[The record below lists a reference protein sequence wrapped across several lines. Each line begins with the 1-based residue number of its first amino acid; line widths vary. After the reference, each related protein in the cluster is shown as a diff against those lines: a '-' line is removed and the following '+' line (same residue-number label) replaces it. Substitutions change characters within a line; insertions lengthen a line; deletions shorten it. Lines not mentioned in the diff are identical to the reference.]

1 MLNKVEKSFSI
12 GCSLLVSRPRALFT
26 IKFIFLFLVAG
37 FLWNLLV
44 LLLDISQRFTH
55 PTTLS
60 LSISSK
66 ENGSSSSSQQHSVFV
81 EENLPIA
88 SLCPNNTATIRPW
101 LKSHNLPPYL
111 KEYLDWHVEVRC
123 ALDGQLQQQKQKQK
137 QPPDDTD
144 VKYLVVQCLREY
156 NACGGLADRL
166 LPLPIYVLYAY
177 KMKRLLLVRWTRPFP
192 LEEFLIPFGINWT
205 VPEWLVTNIPDY
217 LNTKSAMRFNNLA
230 TKLNSTKVMTA
241 GLQIGAKQLLE
252 FYNTQIRVDFN
263 DTEYTYQRVYRDLF
277 HSIFALV
284 NPIQELVQNTLLQL
298 NLTPGAYTSV
308 HVRARHHESGLLYGN
323 HTIDK
328 SGGLPF
334 SGETKVKLLT
344 IMEHALSCA
353 VTLRPG
359 SPIYIA
365 TDSHHATHH
374 VILQNEAINN
384 VSSYSSYR
392 NDAPARVV
400 GSTHSRD
407 PLHLDE
413 QHTPQ
418 HYSRTPSD
426 YYHIFAD
433 LWLLGMSQ
441 CSAVGVGGF
450 GRLGMNLSYNS
461 SCFID
466 YTEQTTC

>member
-1 MLNKVEKSFSI
+1 
-12 GCSLLVSRPRALFT
+12 
-26 IKFIFLFLVAG
+26 
-37 FLWNLLV
+37 
-44 LLLDISQRFTH
+44 
-55 PTTLS
+55 
-60 LSISSK
+60 
-66 ENGSSSSSQQHSVFV
+66 
-81 EENLPIA
+81 
-88 SLCPNNTATIRPW
+88 
-101 LKSHNLPPYL
+101 
-111 KEYLDWHVEVRC
+111 
-123 ALDGQLQQQKQKQK
+123 
-137 QPPDDTD
+137 
-144 VKYLVVQCLREY
+144 
-156 NACGGLADRL
+156 
-166 LPLPIYVLYAY
+166 
-177 KMKRLLLVRWTRPFP
+177 MKRLLLVRWTRPFP

-205 VPEWLVTNIPDY
+205 VPEWLVTNIPHL
-217 LNTKSAMRFNNLA
+217 LNTKSAVRFNGLA

-252 FYNTQIRVDFN
+252 FYNSQIRIDFN

-284 NPIQELVQNTLLQL
+284 NPIEELVQNTLIRL

-344 IMEHALSCA
+344 IMEYALSCA

-374 VILQNEAINN
+374 VILQNEAIHSVFNN
-384 VSSYSSYR
+384 ASYR
-392 NDAPARVV
+392 NDAPVRVV
-400 GSTHSRD
+400 GATHSRD

-466 YTEQTTC
+466 YTEQATC